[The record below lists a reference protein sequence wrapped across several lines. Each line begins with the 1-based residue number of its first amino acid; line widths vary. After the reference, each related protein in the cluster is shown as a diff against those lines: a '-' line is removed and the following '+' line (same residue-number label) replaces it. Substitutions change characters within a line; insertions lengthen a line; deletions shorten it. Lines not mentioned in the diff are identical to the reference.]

1 MLFPGQ
7 GRLLS
12 MGRSLSDQRTPLASR
27 AATTLFN
34 SFSPVRI
41 ATVDEKQQRSDAM
54 RDLTRDI
61 ERYPGAK
68 DFQTTSIAKEKLEEL
83 TPEQQQYYAL
93 RQALQKK
100 NQAEA
105 KKKKD
110 AAKRA
115 ARFGL

>member
-1 MLFPGQ
+1 LN
-7 GRLLS
+7 
-12 MGRSLSDQRTPLASR
+12 A
-27 AATTLFN
+27 
-34 SFSPVRI
+34 
-41 ATVDEKQQRSDAM
+41 E
-54 RDLTRDI
+54 I

-68 DFQTTSIAKEKLEEL
+68 GFETTSIPKEEVEQLP
-83 TPEQQQYYAL
+83 PEMRQYYEL

-105 KKKKD
+105 KQKKD